1 MRFALNRPA
10 VQVKEHSRDIATHR
24 TRPGLRLHVVHQT
37 MPGYKTRRQREAWQ
51 KQHNMKQ
58 AVPKRKQP
66 LPGKRPSK
74 KKKVSSTVSSA
85 GAGAAPGAS
94 PGAGSGAAPG
104 AARGAA
110 PGTAPGAAPGADAA
124 TGTDAGAPAT

>member
-1 MRFALNRPA
+1 
-10 VQVKEHSRDIATHR
+10 
-24 TRPGLRLHVVHQT
+24 

-85 GAGAAPGAS
+85 GAGAAPGA
-94 PGAGSGAAPG
+94 
-104 AARGAA
+104 
-110 PGTAPGAAPGADAA
+110 APGADAA